1 MIPIEGVFT
10 EEDKATRWQVIKPF
24 FFMTDEE
31 AKISKFTWKKFCE
44 IDPPLYKEVTNIRPG
59 NTN

>member
-31 AKISKFTWKKFCE
+31 AKISKFT
-44 IDPPLYKEVTNIRPG
+44 
-59 NTN
+59 